1 METNVNRQQ
10 VEIDGE
16 RDAQSDTSKLL
27 WFAVGLA
34 LNIVGILIAYIYQQ
48 TPPATR
54 TFEKTQEYIVFY
66 TEKYKSTSR
75 NIQVKFA
82 VIGFL
87 VVLAL
92 MFTLILI
99 YIALMLIWYSEMSD
113 LQRLVGSLPLAD
125 AKSMLNCVLL

>member
-10 VEIDGE
+10 VQIDGE

-27 WFAVGLA
+27 WFFVGLA

-66 TEKYKSTSR
+66 TETYKSTSR
-75 NIQVKFA
+75 NIQVKLA

-87 VVLAL
+87 VFLAL
-92 MFTLILI
+92 MFTLVLI
-99 YIALMLIWYSEMSD
+99 YIALMFTMYSEFSD
-113 LQRLVGSLPLAD
+113 MRKYVG
-125 AKSMLNCVLL
+125 

>member
-1 METNVNRQQ
+1 MDMNVNRQQ

-27 WFAVGLA
+27 WFFVGLA

-66 TEKYKSTSR
+66 TETYKSTSR
-75 NIQVKFA
+75 NIQVKLA
-82 VIGFL
+82 IIGFL
-87 VVLAL
+87 VFLAL
-92 MFTLILI
+92 IFTVSLI
-99 YIALMLIWYSEMSD
+99 YIAIIFSMYSQMGD
-113 LQRLVGSLPLAD
+113 LRRFVG
-125 AKSMLNCVLL
+125 

>member
-1 METNVNRQQ
+1 MENSVNRQQ
-10 VEIDGE
+10 MQIDGE

-27 WFAVGLA
+27 WFVVGLA
-34 LNIVGILIAYIYQQ
+34 LNIIGILIAYIYQQ
-48 TPPATR
+48 APPATR

-92 MFTLILI
+92 MFTLVLI
-99 YIALMLIWYSEMSD
+99 YSAIMFAMYYSQMSD
-113 LQRLVGSLPLAD
+113 LRKYVR
-125 AKSMLNCVLL
+125 

>member
-10 VEIDGE
+10 IQIDGE
-16 RDAQSDTSKLL
+16 RDAQSDTNKLL
-27 WFAVGLA
+27 WFFVGLA

-99 YIALMLIWYSEMSD
+99 YIAFIFAMYSEILD
-113 LQRLVGSLPLAD
+113 IR
-125 AKSMLNCVLL
+125 

>member
-1 METNVNRQQ
+1 MENSVNQQ
-10 VEIDGE
+10 QMQIDGE
-16 RDAQSDTSKLL
+16 RDAQSDTNKLL
-27 WFAVGLA
+27 WFFVGLA

-75 NIQVKFA
+75 DIQVKFA

-87 VVLAL
+87 VFLAL
-92 MFTLILI
+92 MFTLVII
-99 YIALMLIWYSEMSD
+99 YIAIIFTMYSEMPD
-113 LQRLVGSLPLAD
+113 LRLD
-125 AKSMLNCVLL
+125 M

>member
-1 METNVNRQQ
+1 MENNVNRQQ
-10 VEIDGE
+10 VQIDGE

-27 WFAVGLA
+27 WFFVGLA

-66 TEKYKSTSR
+66 TEKYKTTSR

-92 MFTLILI
+92 MFTIALI
-99 YIALMLIWYSEMSD
+99 YIALILIMYSQVSD
-113 LQRLVGSLPLAD
+113 MQRLIGHYP
-125 AKSMLNCVLL
+125 

>member
-1 METNVNRQQ
+1 MENNVNRQQ
-10 VEIDGE
+10 VQLDGE
-16 RDAQSDTSKLL
+16 QDAQSDTSKLL
-27 WFAVGLA
+27 WFFVGLA

-66 TEKYKSTSR
+66 TEKYKTTSR

-87 VVLAL
+87 VVLVL
-92 MFTLILI
+92 MFTIALI
-99 YIALMLIWYSEMSD
+99 YIALMLIMYSQMSD
-113 LQRLVGSLPLAD
+113 LREFVR
-125 AKSMLNCVLL
+125 